1 MLLKCSLQSRF
12 WTPSAATLINGL
24 VPPVHSHYK
33 YPPAEIPAK
42 LIQAGAD
49 IEARDSKGLTALQI
63 SLLSGW

>member
-1 MLLKCSLQSRF
+1 M
-12 WTPSAATLINGL
+12 PAAACLTNGL